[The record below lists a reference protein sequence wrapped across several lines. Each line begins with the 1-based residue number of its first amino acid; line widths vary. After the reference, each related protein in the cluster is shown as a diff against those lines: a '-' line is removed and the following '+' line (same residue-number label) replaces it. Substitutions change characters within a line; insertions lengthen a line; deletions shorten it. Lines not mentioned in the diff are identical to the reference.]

1 MNVLDVNSLLPL
13 SGLYITGTD
22 TGIGKTHASVALIQA
37 LRSAGRRVAGM
48 KPVAS
53 GCVYVDGRWRNED
66 ALALMAAADS
76 RAEYA
81 TVNPYALPDATA
93 PQLAAARAGVSLDM
107 QVMLDAYRLLAVDVD
122 TVLVEGAGGWL
133 APLSDSIGQLDMVR
147 SLDLPVLIVVGL
159 RLGCINHAR
168 LTEQAVL
175 ASGSRLLGWLANAV
189 EPGFDAEGRYFN
201 ALSCSMQTSC
211 LGRLPF
217 VKQ

>member
-37 LRSAGRRVAGM
+37 LRSVGRRIEGM

-53 GCVYVDGRWRNED
+53 GCVRVDGHWRNED

-81 TVNPYALPDATA
+81 TVNPYALPEATA

-107 QVMLDAYRLLAVDVD
+107 QVMLDAYRMLAVDVE
-122 TVLVEGAGGWL
+122 TVLVEGVGGWL
-133 APLSDSIGQLDMVR
+133 APLSDSIDQLDLVR
-147 SLDLPVLIVVGL
+147 ALDLPVLIVVGL

-189 EPGFDAEGRYFN
+189 EPGFDEEGQYFD
-201 ALSCSMQTSC
+201 ALSRSMQTPC

-217 VKQ
+217 AEQ

>member
-189 EPGFDAEGRYFN
+189 EPGFDAEGQYFN
-201 ALSCSMQTSC
+201 ALSCSMQTPC